1 VRMLFVNSLRDAGP
15 RAAEGERRR
24 AARELFGTPGSFD
37 LNMTIAQI
45 LQTGSLEVTGAPLTG
60 RCAAEVVPRRPGGW
74 GWTEGKPQFVGPRNC
89 GVVPLHSATATRPLK
104 SRGTKPI
111 RIDV

>member
-1 VRMLFVNSLRDAGP
+1 MDSIFSAGNEP
-15 RAAEGERRR
+15 NFRR
-24 AARELFGTPGSFD
+24 AAGARAAGAFDTSRPFD

-45 LQTGSLEVTGAPLTG
+45 LRNGSILVTGATLTG
-60 RCAAEVVPRRPGGW
+60 RCAAEVVPRRAF

-89 GVVPLHSATATRPLK
+89 GVVPPRFARLHSATATRPLK